1 MQLLQQLSFSLSLSF
16 VRSNKILAESMY
28 LLQKIFPKGEHGGG
42 LSVTRPI
49 PIRVNTSF
57 LVFTKD
63 KSHPTP
69 LVLWNERL
77 EYHIAQMINRYHGW
91 TLYIDF
97 TKASRQTCEFSVKDR
112 SLFAVYNRK
121 GNAGCSKF
129 VLRIK
134 KGYIYHRA
142 KIRTSK
148 KLVFFFLSNFFRAFS
163 LPFFE
168 TSAESCFSNELSVQL
183 FSYRRYNC
191 SQVSR
196 QQNISKPRS
205 FRYKANAAFEIARNY
220 ATEIKGAA
228 FAEKRAEWIFWQTF
242 IILLPDGIELIDS
255 ISGKNKEKEKEK
267 ERKNNKTYA
276 IERMAEFFDRFLD
289 PIRGIGRQIKVP
301 SGLNE
306 QFHLDCS

>member
-1 MQLLQQLSFSLSLSF
+1 
-16 VRSNKILAESMY
+16 MY

-183 FSYRRYNC
+183 FSYRRYYC

-255 ISGKNKEKEKEK
+255 ISGKNKERKRKRKREKIIKHMRSNEWP
-267 ERKNNKTYA
+267 NFS
-276 IERMAEFFDRFLD
+276 IDFS
-289 PIRGIGRQIKVP
+289 IRSEASEGK
-301 SGLNE
+301 
-306 QFHLDCS
+306 